1 MVAVLH
7 LSLKSNFL
15 CEDPPEFLYEYL
27 CMYVFISVGATELL
41 ANHFK
46 AANGSLPL
54 PIDFRDITP
63 KNITELRTKIK
74 LLIYKLAEDQ

>member
-1 MVAVLH
+1 
-7 LSLKSNFL
+7 
-15 CEDPPEFLYEYL
+15 
-27 CMYVFISVGATELL
+27 MYVFISVGATELL